1 MLSWKNA
8 SRISPS
14 TPKCPEHLTPLR
26 RFDHTPILDFPQPF
40 TLRVE
45 RRVLHFRKP
54 AMTSRGALTERE
66 TYIIAAHTAE
76 GTGYG
81 ECCTMPGLL
90 TAPTADELTACCAEI
105 EQRGGLRN
113 ASLPSPIQ
121 FGIECALLAALR
133 PEQPRW
139 DTPFARGEEGIPIH
153 HLIWMADVDCM
164 LAAMEKGI
172 EAGFT
177 CLKLKVGALP
187 FAHELEL
194 LRQAHLSFPQA
205 EIRVDANGAFTP
217 QEALNKLEQLAAAGV
232 HSIEQP
238 IRPGQWKELSELCRH
253 SPLPIALDEE
263 LICTSS
269 QEQLLDTIRP
279 QAIVIKPSLH
289 GGLLA
294 AENWAS
300 LAEERSI
307 SWWVNSA
314 LESHTGLTALAEW
327 CAYAAPGQLQGLGTG
342 NLFTDDEPY
351 PVRLNGSQLY
361 YEQAK

>member
-1 MLSWKNA
+1 
-8 SRISPS
+8 
-14 TPKCPEHLTPLR
+14 
-26 RFDHTPILDFPQPF
+26 
-40 TLRVE
+40 
-45 RRVLHFRKP
+45 
-54 AMTSRGALTERE
+54 MTSRGALTERE

-90 TAPTADELTACCAEI
+90 PAPTADELTACCAEI

-133 PEQPRW
+133 PGKPRW
-139 DTPFARGEEGIPIH
+139 DTPFTRGEEGIPIH
-153 HLIWMADVDCM
+153 HLIWMADVDSM
-164 LAAMEKGI
+164 LAAMARGI

-187 FAHELEL
+187 FAHELEM
-194 LRQAHLSFPQA
+194 LRQAHLTFPQA

-217 QEALNKLEQLAAAGV
+217 QEALNKLEKLAATGV

-263 LICTSS
+263 LIGTSS
-269 QEQLLDTIRP
+269 QEHLLDTISP

-289 GGLLA
+289 GGLLS
-294 AENWAS
+294 AESWAS
-300 LAEERSI
+300 LAEERNI

-327 CAYAAPGQLQGLGTG
+327 CALAAPGQLQGLGTG
-342 NLFTDDEPY
+342 WLFTDDEPY
-351 PVRLNGSQLY
+351 PVRLYGSHLY